1 MNDIITELFENIS
14 IIITMFPPVVV
25 VPAVLILLIIK
36 KSKNKNKL
44 KKRCFLGVIAFTAV
58 SLLSEIFL
66 YTNAINAIEK
76 LADTLGGYFFVLFYY
91 AIQAFCFISGIT
103 LLVAY
108 IVLAVR
114 EKKHLVSETE
124 VIVKTEFSVRKIG
137 LFLSVM
143 IITCL
148 TILLH
153 FCL

>member
-1 MNDIITELFENIS
+1 MNDIITELFENIGMM
-14 IIITMFPPVVV
+14 ITIFPPVIVI
-25 VPAVLILLIIK
+25 PAVLILLIIK
-36 KSKNKNKL
+36 KSGNKNKL
-44 KKRCFLGVIAFTAV
+44 KKRCFFGFIAFTAA
-58 SLLSEIFL
+58 SLLSETLL
-66 YTNAINAIEK
+66 YTDAVNFIEK

-91 AIQAFCFISGIT
+91 AVQAFCFIGGIT

-114 EKKHLVSETE
+114 EKKSPASETE
-124 VIVKTEFSVRKIG
+124 VIVKTESSIRKIG

>member
-1 MNDIITELFENIS
+1 
-14 IIITMFPPVVV
+14 MFPPVVV
-25 VPAVLILLIIK
+25 IPAVLILLIIK
-36 KSKNKNKL
+36 KSGNKNKL
-44 KKRCFLGVIAFTAV
+44 KKHCLFGFIAFTAA
-58 SLLSEIFL
+58 SLLSETLL
-66 YTNAINAIEK
+66 YTDAVNSIEK

-91 AIQAFCFISGIT
+91 AVQAFCFISGIT
-103 LLVAY
+103 LLMTY

-114 EKKHLVSETE
+114 EKKSPVSETE
-124 VIVKTEFSVRKIG
+124 VAVKTESSIRKIG

>member
-1 MNDIITELFENIS
+1 MNDIITELFENIG
-14 IIITMFPPVVV
+14 ITITMFPPVVV
-25 VPAVLILLIIK
+25 IPAVLIVLIIK
-36 KSKNKNKL
+36 KSGNKNKL
-44 KKRCFLGVIAFTAV
+44 KKHCLFGFIAFTAV
-58 SLLSEIFL
+58 SLLSETLL
-66 YTNAINAIEK
+66 YTGAINAIEK
-76 LADTLGGYFFVLFYY
+76 LADTLGGFFFVIFYY

-114 EKKHLVSETE
+114 EKKHPVSETE
-124 VIVKTEFSVRKIG
+124 VVVKTEFSVRKIG